1 MHRSGH
7 VGIALLFVT
16 PLAFIVATVYGIE
29 IGIGTLAL
37 GVSASDL
44 PDRDQQIPGL
54 SHRGFSHTVWAA
66 LVVAGL
72 GGIGG
77 FFLSTKMASSPPI
90 PIPGIDTLVSI
101 GPILFA
107 GLTALAILFGYLS
120 HIVGDILTVGS
131 AYFGMDIKPLFPL
144 TEASVQLGIAKADS
158 MMWNSIFFVLGVVA
172 TAGVF
177 VFN

>member
-7 VGIALLFVT
+7 VGLALLFVT

-29 IGIGTLAL
+29 LGIGTLAL
-37 GVSASDL
+37 AVIASDL

-72 GGIGG
+72 GGIVG
-77 FFLSTKMASSPPI
+77 FYLSTTMTSSPPL

-107 GLTALAILFGYLS
+107 VLTALPILIAYLS
-120 HIVGDILTVGS
+120 HIVGDILTMGS
-131 AYFGMDIKPLFPL
+131 AYFGMDIKPLYPL
-144 TEASVQLGIAKADS
+144 TEASVQLGIMKAES
-158 MMWNSIFFVLGVVA
+158 MMWNSILFVLGVVA
-172 TAGVF
+172 AAGVF
-177 VFN
+177 AFS